1 MYVFCS
7 QLCSSGD
14 AKNKMCDLFSTKNT
28 KNTSSFQQAFREG
41 AVQLPVAGLLS
52 ALWRLQSH
60 LRGDNS
66 QARRV
71 AAAD

>member
-28 KNTSSFQQAFREG
+28 SSFQQAFREG
-41 AVQLPVAGLLS
+41 AVQLPVAGVVVCPLTL
-52 ALWRLQSH
+52 AVPFKGR
-60 LRGDNS
+60 
-66 QARRV
+66 
-71 AAAD
+71 